1 MTVPCSLHL
10 GLIALLAVVL
20 WASTPVCGQQLAPDS
35 TMRRPLMPFRG
46 AEHATTMTD
55 SAAAHTIVEDVVGL
69 LAEES
74 GSFSHDFGAFGW
86 PNAWSP
92 YGMNPQKIAL
102 QLGGLPFDDLITGRP
117 RYDLL
122 PTALLEPLGL
132 QPGRHGAPLGVAA
145 ELRSFEYAP
154 ILTELH
160 YQSGSGDLQRIAA
173 AHRQQRSLGSGSMDV
188 LFAYGGGAAT
198 GEYPG
203 SKLHRMRQV
212 LLRARAQQPD
222 WSLEAT
228 WLHNQRRLGAHGGVI
243 PGVTYASIYNRLTAN
258 VENGDATRR
267 TVRNDLAL
275 TLRVRL
281 LAEPLTAQVFHT
293 AQTFRYHR
301 PRSDTLSAT
310 AMRIGGR
317 LAQDILLG
325 PHALRVVLEGWTD
338 RLLRSNVL
346 PDDLART
353 RLHAT
358 LRDSV
363 RFGSLSVLL
372 EGGVFV
378 ARSTALGGG
387 LHMSQQ
393 LGEVRLFADLSHSGD
408 PASWVHLHGWGR
420 FADGAP
426 SVTSGR
432 HSLVRA
438 GLALQLGGIGGEAF
452 GFAHMQDQGV
462 EAYLAGEDS
471 IAVRTMAGIATTR
484 GVGGEVWF
492 RRNAR
497 RGFYLRAM
505 PTMVV
510 HPGTLQE
517 TPVPSFFVHARL
529 GARYLLFQGDL
540 DLNASIRVRYWTAM
554 RGRALHAPTGML
566 VFPGSESRL
575 YPAAGK
581 LPASGALDVVIEGTV
596 RTARL
601 FVAYENVL
609 SGTQLLV
616 GNQIV
621 PLYPLP
627 ERRFRFGVFW
637 PIAN

>member
-1 MTVPCSLHL
+1 MTVPCSLRP
-10 GLIALLAVVL
+10 GLLALFAVVL
-20 WASTPVCGQQLAPDS
+20 WTSTPVCGQQLAPDS
-35 TMRRPLMPFRG
+35 TIRRPLMPFREP
-46 AEHATTMTD
+46 EHATSVTD
-55 SAAAHTIVEDVVGL
+55 TAAAHTIVEDIVGL
-69 LAEES
+69 LSEEP
-74 GSFSHDFGAFGW
+74 GSFNHDFGAFGW

-145 ELRSFEYAP
+145 EVRPFEYAP

-160 YQSGSGDLQRIAA
+160 YQSGSAGLQRITA
-173 AHRQQRSLGSGSMDV
+173 AHRQQRRLGSGGLDV

-212 LLRARAQQPD
+212 LLRVRARQPG

-243 PGVTYASIYNRLTAN
+243 PGVTYASIYNRLIAN
-258 VENGDATRR
+258 VRNSDATRR
-267 TVRNDLAL
+267 TVRSDLAL

-281 LAEPLTAQVFHT
+281 LSEPLTAQVFHT

-301 PRSDTLSAT
+301 PRMDTLSAT

-317 LAQDILLG
+317 LAQDALLG
-325 PHALRVVLEGWTD
+325 PHALRIVVEGWTD
-338 RLLRSNVL
+338 RLLRSNSL
-346 PDDLART
+346 PVGLART

-363 RFGSLSVLL
+363 RLGSLSVLL

-378 ARSTALGGG
+378 ARNTTLGGG
-387 LHMSQQ
+387 LHLSQH
-393 LGEVRLFADLSHSGD
+393 LGAARLFAEASHSGD

-420 FADGAP
+420 FANGAP
-426 SVTSGR
+426 YAPGGR
-432 HSLVRA
+432 HSLGRA
-438 GLALQLGGIGGEAF
+438 GLALQFGAIGGELF
-452 GFAHMQDQGV
+452 GFAHIQDQGL

-471 IAVRTMAGIATTR
+471 MAVRAMAGAATTR

-497 RGFYLRAM
+497 RGFYLQAT
-505 PTMVV
+505 PTMVAR
-510 HPGTLQE
+510 PDALQE

-529 GARYLLFQGDL
+529 GARYVLFQGDL
-540 DLNASIRVRYWTAM
+540 DLNASLRVRYWTAM

-566 VFPGSESRL
+566 VLPGAENRL
-575 YPAAGK
+575 YPAAGM
-581 LPASGALDVVIEGTV
+581 LPASGALDVVIEGAV

-627 ERRFRFGVFW
+627 ERHLRFGVFW
-637 PIAN
+637 PIVN

>member
-1 MTVPCSLHL
+1 MTVSLRL
-10 GLIALLAVVL
+10 GLLALFVGVL
-20 WASTPVCGQQLAPDS
+20 WAATPVCGQQLAPDS
-35 TMRRPLMPFRG
+35 TIQRSLMSFR
-46 AEHATTMTD
+46 EVEQATSVTD
-55 SAAAHTIVEDVVGL
+55 SAASLITMEDVVGL
-69 LAEES
+69 LSEEP
-74 GSFSHDFGAFGW
+74 GSFNYDFGAFGW

-92 YGMNPQKIAL
+92 YGINPQKIAL

-132 QPGRHGAPLGVAA
+132 QPGRHGTPLGVVA
-145 ELRSFEYAP
+145 EVRPFEYTP

-160 YQSGSGDLQRIAA
+160 YQSGSGDLQRITA
-173 AHRQQRSLGSGSMDV
+173 AHRQQRDLGSGRMDV

-212 LLRARAQQPD
+212 LLRARASQPG
-222 WSLEAT
+222 WSLEAA

-243 PGVTYASIYNRLTAN
+243 PGATYASIYNRLIAN
-258 VENGDATRR
+258 VRNGNATRR
-267 TVRNDLAL
+267 TVRSDLAL

-281 LAEPLTAQVFHT
+281 LAEPLIAQVFHS

-301 PRSDTLSAT
+301 PPLDTLSAT

-317 LAQDILLG
+317 LAQDVRLG
-325 PHALRVVLEGWTD
+325 PHALRVLIEGWAD
-338 RLLRSNVL
+338 RLLRSNSL
-346 PDDLART
+346 PGGLART

-363 RFGSLSVLL
+363 RLGSLSVLL
-372 EGGVFV
+372 EGGVFM
-378 ARSTALGGG
+378 AHSTTLGGS
-387 LHMSQQ
+387 LHLSQH
-393 LGEVRLFADLSHSGD
+393 LGSVRLFAEASHAGD
-408 PASWVHLHGWGR
+408 PASWVHMHGWGR
-420 FADGAP
+420 FANGAP
-426 SVTSGR
+426 STPGGR
-432 HSLVRA
+432 HSLGRA
-438 GLALQLGGIGGEAF
+438 GLALQLGAIGGEVF
-452 GFAHMQDQGV
+452 GFAHIQDHAV

-471 IAVRTMAGIATTR
+471 ITVRTMAGAATTH
-484 GVGGEVWF
+484 GLGGEVWF

-497 RGFYLRAM
+497 RGFYLQAT

-510 HPGTLQE
+510 LPEASKE
-517 TPVPSFFVHARL
+517 TPVPSFFVHARM

-540 DLNASIRVRYWTAM
+540 DLHALLRVRYWTAM

-566 VFPGSESRL
+566 VLPSAENHQH
-575 YPAAGK
+575 PAGGM
-581 LPASGALDVVIEGTV
+581 LPASGTLDMVIEGTV
-596 RTARL
+596 RGAQL
-601 FVAYENVL
+601 FVAYENML
-609 SGTQLLV
+609 SGTQLLA
-616 GNQIV
+616 GNQII